1 MKLVILDR
9 DGVINRD
16 SPDYVKSPDE
26 WQPYPGSLEAISRL
40 HRNHYRV
47 IVATNQSGIS
57 RNLLDLSMLHR
68 IHQKM
73 IAMVNEKGG
82 QIDAVFFCPHRPED
96 LCLCRKPQPGLLL
109 EASSRLGVSLAGV
122 PFVGDK
128 TSDLAAAR
136 AVNALPILIQRTR
149 PADPREARHEE
160 ALTYSDL
167 APFVED
173 LLAGV
178 HEQRMAALANTP
190 IIAPG

>member
-9 DGVINRD
+9 DGVINRA
-16 SPDYVKSPDE
+16 SPNYVKSPEE

-96 LCLCRKPQPGLLL
+96 LCSCRKPQPGLLL

-128 TSDLAAAR
+128 ARDLAAAR

-149 PADPREARHEE
+149 PAGQREARHEE

>member
-57 RNLLDLSMLHR
+57 CNLLDLSMLHR

-73 IAMVNEKGG
+73 IAMVN
-82 QIDAVFFCPHRPED
+82 
-96 LCLCRKPQPGLLL
+96 
-109 EASSRLGVSLAGV
+109 
-122 PFVGDK
+122 
-128 TSDLAAAR
+128 
-136 AVNALPILIQRTR
+136 
-149 PADPREARHEE
+149 
-160 ALTYSDL
+160 
-167 APFVED
+167 
-173 LLAGV
+173 
-178 HEQRMAALANTP
+178 
-190 IIAPG
+190 

>member
-1 MKLVILDR
+1 MILDR

-96 LCLCRKPQPGLLL
+96 LCSCRKPQPGLLL

-128 TSDLAAAR
+128 ASDLAAAR

-149 PADPREARHEE
+149 PAGQREARHDE
-160 ALTYSDL
+160 ALTYSNL

-178 HEQRMAALANTP
+178 HEQRMTALANTP

>member
-1 MKLVILDR
+1 MKLVLLDR

-16 SPDYVKSPDE
+16 SPDYIKSPDE

-73 IAMVNEKGG
+73 IAMVNDKGG

-96 LCLCRKPQPGLLL
+96 LCSCRKPQPGLLL

-128 TSDLAAAR
+128 ASDLAAAR

-149 PADPREARHEE
+149 PAGQREARHEE

>member
-16 SPDYVKSPDE
+16 SPDYIKSPDE

-96 LCLCRKPQPGLLL
+96 LCSCRKPQPGLLL
-109 EASSRLGVSLAGV
+109 EASSRLNVSLAGV

-128 TSDLAAAR
+128 ASDLAAAR
-136 AVNALPILIQRTR
+136 AVNALPILIQRSR
-149 PADPREARHEE
+149 SMDQREAHHEE
-160 ALTYSDL
+160 ALTYSNL

-178 HEQRMAALANTP
+178 HEQRITALANTP
-190 IIAPG
+190 IIAPD

>member
-57 RNLLDLSMLHR
+57 RNLFDLSMLHR

-96 LCLCRKPQPGLLL
+96 LCSCRKPQPGLLL
-109 EASSRLGVSLAGV
+109 EASSRLNVSLAGV

-128 TSDLAAAR
+128 ASDLAAAR
-136 AVNALPILIQRTR
+136 AVNALPILIQRSR
-149 PADPREARHEE
+149 SMDQREARHEE
-160 ALTYSDL
+160 ALTYSNL

-178 HEQRMAALANTP
+178 HEQRITALANTP
-190 IIAPG
+190 IIAPD

>member
-16 SPDYVKSPDE
+16 SPEYVKSPDE

-57 RNLLDLSMLHR
+57 RNLFSLSMLHR

-96 LCLCRKPQPGLLL
+96 LCSCRKPQPGLLL
-109 EASSRLGVSLAGV
+109 EASSRLNVSLAGV

-128 TSDLAAAR
+128 ASDLAAAR
-136 AVNALPILIQRTR
+136 AVNALPILIQRSR
-149 PADPREARHEE
+149 SVGQREARHEE
-160 ALTYSDL
+160 ALTYSNL
-167 APFVED
+167 TPFVED

-178 HEQRMAALANTP
+178 HEQRITALANTP
-190 IIAPG
+190 IIASD

>member
-1 MKLVILDR
+1 MILDR

-47 IVATNQSGIS
+47 VVATNQSGIS

-96 LCLCRKPQPGLLL
+96 LCSCRKPQPGLLL

-128 TSDLAAAR
+128 ASDLAAAR

-149 PADPREARHEE
+149 PAGQREARHEE

-178 HEQRMAALANTP
+178 HEHRMAALANAP

>member
-16 SPDYVKSPDE
+16 SPEYVKSPDE

-57 RNLLDLSMLHR
+57 RNLFSLSMLHR

-96 LCLCRKPQPGLLL
+96 LCSCRKPQPGLLL
-109 EASSRLGVSLAGV
+109 EASSRLNVSLAGV

-128 TSDLAAAR
+128 ASDLAAAR
-136 AVNALPILIQRTR
+136 AVNALPILIQRSR
-149 PADPREARHEE
+149 SMDQREAHHEE
-160 ALTYSDL
+160 ALIYSNL

-178 HEQRMAALANTP
+178 HEQRITALANTP
-190 IIAPG
+190 IIAPD

>member
-1 MKLVILDR
+1 MILDR

-16 SPDYVKSPDE
+16 SPDYVKCPDE

-40 HRNHYRV
+40 HRNHYQV

-96 LCLCRKPQPGLLL
+96 LCSCRKPQPGLLL

-128 TSDLAAAR
+128 ASDLAAAR
-136 AVNALPILIQRTR
+136 AVNALPILIQRIR
-149 PADPREARHEE
+149 PAGQREVRHEE

>member
-96 LCLCRKPQPGLLL
+96 LCSCRKPQPGLLL

-122 PFVGDK
+122 PLVGDK
-128 TSDLAAAR
+128 ASDLAAAR

-149 PADPREARHEE
+149 PAGQREARHDG
-160 ALTYSDL
+160 ALTYSNL
-167 APFVED
+167 APFVDD

-178 HEQRMAALANTP
+178 HEQRMTTLANTP
-190 IIAPG
+190 ILSPG

>member
-1 MKLVILDR
+1 MKLVLLDQ

-16 SPDYVKSPDE
+16 SPDYIKSPDE

-47 IVATNQSGIS
+47 IVATNQSEIS

-73 IAMVNEKGG
+73 IAMVNDKGG

-96 LCLCRKPQPGLLL
+96 LCSCRKPQPGLLL

-128 TSDLAAAR
+128 ASDLAAAR

-149 PADPREARHEE
+149 PAGQREARHEE

>member
-1 MKLVILDR
+1 MKLVLLDR

-16 SPDYVKSPDE
+16 SPDYIKSPDE

-96 LCLCRKPQPGLLL
+96 LCSCRKPQPGLLL

-128 TSDLAAAR
+128 ASDLAAAR

-149 PADPREARHEE
+149 PAGQREARHEE

-178 HEQRMAALANTP
+178 HEQRIAALANTP

>member
-96 LCLCRKPQPGLLL
+96 LCSCRKPQPGLLL

-128 TSDLAAAR
+128 ASDLAAAR
-136 AVNALPILIQRTR
+136 AVNALPILHCLLPYGAPSATATTDYANARDWTVGPLHYGLACINLQPTTR
-149 PADPREARHEE
+149 SHWP
-160 ALTYSDL
+160 
-167 APFVED
+167 
-173 LLAGV
+173 
-178 HEQRMAALANTP
+178 
-190 IIAPG
+190 

>member
-1 MKLVILDR
+1 LKLVILDR

-57 RNLLDLSMLHR
+57 RNLFDLSMLHR

-96 LCLCRKPQPGLLL
+96 LCSCRKPQPGLLL
-109 EASSRLGVSLAGV
+109 EASSRLNVSLAGV

-128 TSDLAAAR
+128 ASDLAAAR
-136 AVNALPILIQRTR
+136 AVNALPILIQRSR
-149 PADPREARHEE
+149 SVDQREARHEE
-160 ALTYSDL
+160 ALTYSNL

-178 HEQRMAALANTP
+178 HEQRITALANTP
-190 IIAPG
+190 IIAPD

>member
-9 DGVINRD
+9 DGVINR
-16 SPDYVKSPDE
+16 KSPDE

-82 QIDAVFFCPHRPED
+82 QIDAVFFCPHQPED
-96 LCLCRKPQPGLLL
+96 LCSCRKPQPGLLL

-122 PFVGDK
+122 PFAGDK
-128 TSDLAAAR
+128 ASDLAAAR

-149 PADPREARHEE
+149 PAGQREARHEE

>member
-1 MKLVILDR
+1 MKLVLLDR

-96 LCLCRKPQPGLLL
+96 LCSCRKPQPGLLL

-128 TSDLAAAR
+128 ASDLAAAR
-136 AVNALPILIQRTR
+136 AVNALPILIQHTR
-149 PADPREARHEE
+149 PAGQREARHEE

>member
-16 SPDYVKSPDE
+16 SPDYIKSPDE

-57 RNLLDLSMLHR
+57 RNLFDLSMLHR

-73 IAMVNEKGG
+73 SAMVNEKGG

-96 LCLCRKPQPGLLL
+96 LCSCRKPQPGLLL

-128 TSDLAAAR
+128 ASDLAAAR
-136 AVNALPILIQRTR
+136 AVNALPILIQHAR
-149 PADPREARHEE
+149 PPDPREAHHEE
-160 ALTYSDL
+160 ALTYSNL
-167 APFVED
+167 APFVDD
-173 LLAGV
+173 LLAGA
-178 HEQRMAALANTP
+178 HEQRMSALANTS

>member
-1 MKLVILDR
+1 MILDR

-16 SPDYVKSPDE
+16 SPNYVKSPDE

-73 IAMVNEKGG
+73 IAMVNDKGG

-96 LCLCRKPQPGLLL
+96 LCSCRKPQPGLLL

-128 TSDLAAAR
+128 ASDLAAAR

-149 PADPREARHEE
+149 PAGQREARHEE

-178 HEQRMAALANTP
+178 HEQRIAALANTP

>member
-82 QIDAVFFCPHRPED
+82 QIDAVFFCPHQPED
-96 LCLCRKPQPGLLL
+96 LCSCRKPQPGLLL

-122 PFVGDK
+122 PFVGDQA
-128 TSDLAAAR
+128 SDLDAAR

-149 PADPREARHEE
+149 PAGQREARHEE

>member
-57 RNLLDLSMLHR
+57 RNLFDLSMLHR

-96 LCLCRKPQPGLLL
+96 LCSCRKPQPGLLL
-109 EASSRLGVSLAGV
+109 EASSRLNVSLAGV

-128 TSDLAAAR
+128 ASDLAAAR
-136 AVNALPILIQRTR
+136 AVNALPILIQRSR
-149 PADPREARHEE
+149 SMDQREAHHEE
-160 ALTYSDL
+160 ALTYSNL

-178 HEQRMAALANTP
+178 HEQRITALANTP

>member
-16 SPDYVKSPDE
+16 SPDHIKSPDE

-57 RNLLDLSMLHR
+57 RNLFDLSMLHR

-96 LCLCRKPQPGLLL
+96 LCSCRKPQPGLLL

-128 TSDLAAAR
+128 ASDLAAAR
-136 AVNALPILIQRTR
+136 AVNALPILIQHAR
-149 PADPREARHEE
+149 PPDPREAHHEE
-160 ALTYSDL
+160 ALTYSNL
-167 APFVED
+167 APFVDD
-173 LLAGV
+173 LLAGA
-178 HEQRMAALANTP
+178 HEQRMSALANTS

>member
-1 MKLVILDR
+1 LKLVILDR

-57 RNLLDLSMLHR
+57 RNLFDLSMLHR

-73 IAMVNEKGG
+73 ITMVNEKGG

-96 LCLCRKPQPGLLL
+96 LCLCRIVAWVCHWP
-109 EASSRLGVSLAGV
+109 ASPSSATKQAISPL
-122 PFVGDK
+122 
-128 TSDLAAAR
+128 R
-136 AVNALPILIQRTR
+136 AQLTPYRYSSSAPALPTHGKRATR
-149 PADPREARHEE
+149 RP
-160 ALTYSDL
+160 
-167 APFVED
+167 
-173 LLAGV
+173 
-178 HEQRMAALANTP
+178 
-190 IIAPG
+190 

>member
-40 HRNHYRV
+40 HRNHYQV

-82 QIDAVFFCPHRPED
+82 QIDAVFFCPHRPEA
-96 LCLCRKPQPGLLL
+96 LCSCRKPQPGLLL

-128 TSDLAAAR
+128 ASDLAAAR
-136 AVNALPILIQRTR
+136 AVNALPILIQRIR
-149 PADPREARHEE
+149 PAGQREVRHEE

>member
-1 MKLVILDR
+1 MKLVLLDR

-96 LCLCRKPQPGLLL
+96 LCSCRKPQPGLLL

-122 PFVGDK
+122 PFVGDQA
-128 TSDLAAAR
+128 SDLDAAR

-149 PADPREARHEE
+149 PAGQREARHEE

-167 APFVED
+167 AHFVDD
-173 LLAGV
+173 LLAGA
-178 HEQRMAALANTP
+178 HEQGMAALATAP

>member
-57 RNLLDLSMLHR
+57 RNLFDLTMLHR

-96 LCLCRKPQPGLLL
+96 LCSCRKPQPGLLL

-128 TSDLAAAR
+128 VSDLAAAR
-136 AVNALPILIQRTR
+136 AVNALPILIQRSR
-149 PADPREARHEE
+149 PAGQREARHEE
-160 ALTYSDL
+160 ALTYSNL

-173 LLAGV
+173 LLTGV
-178 HEQRMAALANTP
+178 HEQRMTALANTP

>member
-57 RNLLDLSMLHR
+57 RNLFDLSMLHR

-73 IAMVNEKGG
+73 ATMVNEKGG

-109 EASSRLGVSLAGV
+109 EASIRLGVSLAGV

-149 PADPREARHEE
+149 PANPRDARHEE

-167 APFVED
+167 APFVDD
-173 LLAGV
+173 LLAGA
-178 HEQRMAALANTP
+178 HEQRMAALATAP